1 MPTAGSLNVKA
12 CRILPRVC
20 SQQNNLEAKVISK
33 RDGFFLFAKEG
44 RKIDFV
50 AAHQEQA
57 QGLHDAKPEPE
68 STGMKMNL

>member
-1 MPTAGSLNVKA
+1 MA
-12 CRILPRVC
+12 
-20 SQQNNLEAKVISK
+20 
-33 RDGFFLFAKEG
+33 FLLAKEG

-50 AAHQEQA
+50 AAHQEQT